1 MAIPKLL
8 ELTRHAVQ
16 DTGDIMTGDLDFS
29 GTKTVTNIK
38 APENDSDAIT
48 KNYLTTE
55 ITNIK
60 NEIEL
65 EIIGAMED
73 SY

>member
-16 DTGDIMTGDLDFS
+16 DTGDIMAGNLNFS
-29 GTKTVTNIK
+29 GAYT
-38 APENDSDAIT
+38 
-48 KNYLTTE
+48 

-60 NEIEL
+60 TPENGSDAVTKDYL
-65 EIIGAMED
+65 RTEIIGAMED

>member
-16 DTGDIMTGDLDFS
+16 DTGDIITGDLDFS
-29 GTKTVTNIK
+29 GGYTITNIK
-38 APENDSDAIT
+38 TPENGSDAVT
-48 KNYLTTE
+48 KNYL
-55 ITNIK
+55 IA
-60 NEIEL
+60 

>member
-16 DTGDIMTGDLDFS
+16 DTGDIITGNLNFS
-29 GTKTVTNIK
+29 GAYTITNIK

-55 ITNIK
+55 IANTK
-60 NEIEL
+60 NEIGL